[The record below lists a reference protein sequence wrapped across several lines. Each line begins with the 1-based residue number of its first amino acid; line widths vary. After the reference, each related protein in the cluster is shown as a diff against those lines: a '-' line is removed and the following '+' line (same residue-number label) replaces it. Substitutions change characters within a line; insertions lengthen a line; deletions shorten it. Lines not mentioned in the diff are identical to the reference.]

1 MISQAILVKLTVLGT
16 MMLLITETNSA
27 PITMAACRTS
37 CGNLTIPFP
46 FGTSSDCNLDDSFLV
61 TCNHSYD
68 PPKPFLNLGSIEV
81 LGISL
86 NGQMKVASSVASD
99 CYDESGSQINGTI
112 SELTSSKFPISSTQ
126 NKFTAVGCDTYA
138 LIEGSEE
145 SKQMSAG
152 CISWCDS
159 IASVV
164 NGTCSGI
171 GCCQTSIPKGIKDF
185 LVDIRSFRNHTRVKS
200 FNPCGYAFV
209 VENEAF
215 AFTSSD
221 LKDLM
226 NRKTV
231 PTVLDWSVGNM
242 TCQEARRNLS
252 TYACRAIHS
261 ECSDSSNGI
270 GYNCNCLT
278 GFQGNPYIV
287 HGCED
292 IDECYT
298 LEPCQRNCKNL
309 QGSYLCS
316 CPKGF
321 EGDGKKDGTGC
332 HSKSKTN
339 GSTLFYI
346 TSGFMIPAVGSSWIF
361 WRRKQ
366 KKVVKLRK
374 NLFMRNGGLLLEN
387 MLSGLKALSIF
398 TAEDIKM
405 ATNNYDQNNLI
416 PRNDMGFSYK
426 GILQD
431 GLNRKVIIKTI
442 LVSEEWDIEVF
453 ISKLFTLSQI
463 HHRNVIKLIGCCLE
477 TPVPLLV
484 YEFVT
489 IKTLFDYIHVD
500 SLALSLIWDIRLRIA
515 AETAETLAYVHSA
528 ASVPIIHGNLNSSSI
543 LLTHGYTVK
552 VDDFALVPE
561 SFSSASHIDPESLSL
576 GILTVKT
583 DVYSFGVILAELLT
597 GKENVSDERPE
608 GEEFLAKHFVSSLR
622 EGNLIRILDNRLEIE
637 GKIEQLTEVAK
648 LAEWCLSHSSFERPT
663 MKEVA
668 MALESAINLTSSSK
682 TTGPNSSITTT
693 ARRVVRRNRSF

>member
-27 PITMAACRTS
+27 PIPTAGCRAS

-81 LGISL
+81 LDISL
-86 NGQMKVASSVASD
+86 DGQMKVASSVASD
-99 CYDESGSQINGTI
+99 CYDEYGLQINGTT
-112 SELTSSKFPISSTQ
+112 SELTLSKFPISSTR

-145 SKQMSAG
+145 SKHMSAG
-152 CISWCDS
+152 CVSWCDS

-185 LVDIRSFRNHTRVKS
+185 FVGTRSFRNHTRVKS

-215 AFTSSD
+215 EFSTSD
-221 LKDLM
+221 LKDLP

-231 PTVLDWSVGNM
+231 PVVLDWLRVK
-242 TCQEARRNLS
+242 LS
-252 TYACRAIHS
+252 RLMRIF
-261 ECSDSSNGI
+261 
-270 GYNCNCLT
+270 CL
-278 GFQGNPYIV
+278 P
-287 HGCED
+287 D

-298 LEPCQRNCKNL
+298 LEPCERNCRNL
-309 QGSYLCS
+309 EGSYLCS

-332 HSKSKTN
+332 HSKSKMN

-346 TSGFMIPAVGSSWIF
+346 TSGFMIPDVGSSWIF

-366 KKVVKLRK
+366 KKLVKLRK
-374 NLFMRNGGLLLEN
+374 SLFMRNGGLLLEN
-387 MLSGLKALSIF
+387 MLSGLKTLSIF

-405 ATNNYDQNNLI
+405 VTNNYDQNNLI

-442 LVSEEWDIEVF
+442 LVSDEWDIEVF

-500 SLALSLIWDIRLRIA
+500 SLALSLSWDIRLRIA
-515 AETAETLAYVHSA
+515 VETAETLAYVHSA

-561 SFSSASHIDPESLSL
+561 SFSTAGHIDPESSSL
-576 GILTVKT
+576 GILTIKT
-583 DVYSFGVILAELLT
+583 DVYGFGIILAELLT
-597 GKENVSDERPE
+597 GKENVSFERPE
-608 GEEFLAKHFVSSLR
+608 GEESLADHFVSSLR
-622 EGNLIRILDNRLEIE
+622 GGNLIRILDNRLEIE

-648 LAEWCLSHSSFERPT
+648 LAECCLSHSSFERPT

-668 MALESAINLTSSSK
+668 MALESSINLTSSSK
-682 TTGPNSSITTT
+682 TTGPNSSLTTT